1 MAQAVT
7 FKVVWTEPAVCDL
20 ERIDRY
26 LRRRNPVAADKI
38 GEAILSKAALLAR
51 HPQLGAVWEE
61 DNGWRFLVMRP
72 YKIFYRILTKQNVVE
87 ISQIRHGA
95 RALPSIDD
103 LLTD

>member
-1 MAQAVT
+1 MAQPVT

-26 LRRRNPVAADKI
+26 LRRRNPAAADKT
-38 GEAILSKAALLAR
+38 GEAILHKTFLLAR

-61 DNGWRFLVMRP
+61 DDGWRCLVMRP
-72 YKIFYRILTKQNVVE
+72 YKIFYRILPEQGVIE
-87 ISQIRHGA
+87 ISHVRHGA

>member
-26 LRRRNPVAADKI
+26 LRRRNPLAAEKT
-38 GEAILSKAALLAR
+38 GEAILQKTGLLAR
-51 HPQLGAVWEE
+51 HPELGALWEE
-61 DNGWRFLVMRP
+61 DHGWRFLVLRP
-72 YKIFYRILTKQNVVE
+72 YKIFYRIIAEKSVVE
-87 ISQIRHGA
+87 ISHIRHGA
-95 RALPSIDD
+95 RALPNIDD

>member
-1 MAQAVT
+1 MAQEVT

-26 LRRRNPVAADKI
+26 LRRRNPSAANKT
-38 GEAILSKAALLAR
+38 GEAILRKVALLAQ

-61 DNGWRFLVMRP
+61 DEGWRFLVMRP
-72 YKIFYRILTKQNVVE
+72 YKIFYRILVEKRVVE
-87 ISQIRHGA
+87 ISHVRHGA

-103 LLTD
+103 LLTE

>member
-1 MAQAVT
+1 MAQEVT
-7 FKVVWTEPAVCDL
+7 FKTVWTEPAVCDL

-38 GEAILSKAALLAR
+38 GEAFLQKAGLLAR
-51 HPQLGAVWEE
+51 HTQLGAVWEE
-61 DNGWRFLVMRP
+61 EDGWRFLVIRP
-72 YKIFYRILTKQNVVE
+72 YRIFYRILPNKNAIE
-87 ISQIRHGA
+87 ISHVRHGA

>member
-7 FKVVWTEPAVCDL
+7 FKAVWTESAVCDL
-20 ERIDRY
+20 DRIDRY
-26 LRRRNPVAADKI
+26 LRRRNPAAADKI

-51 HPQLGAVWEE
+51 HPQSGAVWEE
-61 DNGWRFLVMRP
+61 DNGWHFSVMRP
-72 YKIFYRILTKQNVVE
+72 YKIFYRILTTENMIE
-87 ISQIRHGA
+87 ISHIRHGA

>member
-1 MAQAVT
+1 MAQEVT
-7 FKVVWTEPAVCDL
+7 FKVFWTESAFCDL

-26 LRRRNPVAADKI
+26 LRRRNPTTADKT
-38 GEAILSKAALLAR
+38 GEAILQKAGLLAR

-61 DNGWRFLVMRP
+61 DDGWRFLVIRP
-72 YKIFYRILTKQNVVE
+72 YRIFYRILPNKNVIE
-87 ISQIRHGA
+87 ISHVRHGA

>member
-1 MAQAVT
+1 MAQEVT

-26 LRRRNPVAADKI
+26 VRRRNPAAADKT
-38 GEAILSKAALLAR
+38 GEAILRKAGLLAR
-51 HPQLGAVWEE
+51 HPHLGAVWEE
-61 DNGWRFLVMRP
+61 DDGWRFLVLRP
-72 YKIFYRILTKQNVVE
+72 YKIFYRVLSEKNVIE
-87 ISQIRHGA
+87 ISHVRHGA

>member
-1 MAQAVT
+1 MAQEVT

-26 LRRRNPVAADKI
+26 LRRRNPAAADKT
-38 GEAILSKAALLAR
+38 GEAILNKAGLLAR
-51 HPQLGAVWEE
+51 HPQFGAVWEE
-61 DNGWRFLVMRP
+61 DASWRFLVMRP
-72 YKIFYRILTKQNVVE
+72 YKIFYRILAKQNVVE
-87 ISQIRHGA
+87 ISHIRHGA

>member
-26 LRRRNPVAADKI
+26 LRRRNPAAADKI
-38 GEAILSKAALLAR
+38 GGAILGKAALLAR
-51 HPQLGAVWEE
+51 HSQLGAVWEE
-61 DNGWRFLVMRP
+61 DVGWRFLVMRP

-87 ISQIRHGA
+87 ISHIRHGA

>member
-26 LRRRNPVAADKI
+26 LRRRNPAAADKT
-38 GEAILSKAALLAR
+38 GEAILSKAGLLAR

-61 DNGWRFLVMRP
+61 DDCWRFLVMRP

-87 ISQIRHGA
+87 ISHIRHGA

>member
-26 LRRRNPVAADKI
+26 LRRRNPVAADKT
-38 GEAILSKAALLAR
+38 GEAILSKAGLLAR
-51 HPQLGAVWEE
+51 HPQLGSVWEE
-61 DNGWRFLVMRP
+61 DDGWRFLVMRP

-87 ISQIRHGA
+87 ISHIRHGA
-95 RALPSIDD
+95 RALPSIDN

>member
-1 MAQAVT
+1 MAQEVT
-7 FKVVWTEPAVCDL
+7 CKVVWTEPAVCDL

-26 LRRRNPVAADKI
+26 LRRRNPEAADKI
-38 GEAILSKAALLAR
+38 SEAILQKTGLLAR

-61 DNGWRFLVMRP
+61 DDGWRFLVMRP
-72 YKIFYRILTKQNVVE
+72 YKIFYRILAEKRVIE
-87 ISQIRHGA
+87 ISHIRHGA

>member
-1 MAQAVT
+1 MAQEVT

-26 LRRRNPVAADKI
+26 LRRRNPAAADKT
-38 GEAILSKAALLAR
+38 GKAILQKAGLLAR

-61 DNGWRFLVMRP
+61 DDGWRFLVMHP
-72 YKIFYRILTKQNVVE
+72 YKIFYRILLGKNAVE
-87 ISQIRHGA
+87 ISHVRHGA

-103 LLTD
+103 LLTE

>member
-7 FKVVWTEPAVCDL
+7 FKIVWTEPAVCDL

-26 LRRRNPVAADKI
+26 LRRRNSAAADKT
-38 GEAILSKAALLAR
+38 GEAILNKAGLLAR

-61 DNGWRFLVMRP
+61 DDGWRFLAMRP
-72 YKIFYRILTKQNVVE
+72 YKIFYRILADQNVIE
-87 ISQIRHGA
+87 ISHIRHGA

-103 LLTD
+103 LLAD

>member
-26 LRRRNPVAADKI
+26 LRRRNPAAADKT
-38 GEAILSKAALLAR
+38 GEAILSKAGLLAR

-61 DNGWRFLVMRP
+61 DDGWRFLVMRP

-87 ISQIRHGA
+87 ISHIRHGA